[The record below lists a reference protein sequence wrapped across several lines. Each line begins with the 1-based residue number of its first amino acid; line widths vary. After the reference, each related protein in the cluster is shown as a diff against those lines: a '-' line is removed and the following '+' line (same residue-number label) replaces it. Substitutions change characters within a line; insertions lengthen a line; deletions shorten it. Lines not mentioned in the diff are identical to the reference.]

1 MLEARGVA
9 LSRGGRT
16 LVHDASFLIGRGEK
30 VGLVGVNGAGKTT
43 LLHALRGALDPDSGV
58 IIRPRRIG
66 YLGQERLAD
75 DLLAGANDDGEPV
88 TVRDVMLA
96 GRDLA
101 RLSAQLRAIE
111 AQMALTSAPEPAEVT
126 VGASSQ
132 NGHRGGKRGGASPDE
147 DALERLLW
155 RYGELEERFQQAG
168 GYAAEHQMSEL
179 LQGLGLGDVE
189 LDRPVT
195 ALSGGQKTRLALART
210 LFATHD
216 LLLLDEPTNHLDGPA
231 TLWLM
236 EYLGRYEGTVLLIS
250 HDLEL
255 LDQAITRV
263 LHLDA
268 MGRSVTMYTGN
279 YSSYQRQREESEER
293 AVAEMERKQEKITQL
308 QTQADWARGKT
319 AKLARKAK
327 VLDHRIERLRDDL
340 PDASALPRRQRLMK
354 LNLPLARQSGRIVF
368 RVERLAKSYGGP
380 PVFQNLSFELERGK
394 RLVVIGR
401 NGAGKTTLLKT
412 LAGMIPPTHGRVEL
426 GQMVDIGYYAQEHES
441 LHMHLSLLEE
451 MRIAVADAPVKRSN
465 PPSDT
470 QLRSILGRFLFSGEQ
485 AFQKVGSLS
494 GGEKTRLALARL
506 MVGGYNTLLLDEPT
520 NNLDPASRDQVCE
533 ALTSYQGTL
542 IIVSHDTEFVEALE
556 PDLALPLAQGH
567 VRYFEASHLA
577 QVSKT

>member
-1 MLEARGVA
+1 MLEARGVS

-16 LVHDASFLIGRGEK
+16 LVQDASFLIGRGEK
-30 VGLVGVNGAGKTT
+30 VGLVGVNGAGKST
-43 LLHALRGALDPDSGV
+43 LLHALRGALDPDAGV
-58 IIRPRRIG
+58 ILRPKRLG

-75 DLLAGANDDGEPV
+75 DLLAGSNSDGEPV
-88 TVRDVMLA
+88 TVRDIMLA

-101 RLSAQLRAIE
+101 RLSADLRAIE
-111 AQMALTSAPEPAEVT
+111 AQMATISEPEPAEV
-126 VGASSQ
+126 GAGRDKR
-132 NGHRGGKRGGASPDE
+132 NGHRRSE
-147 DALERLLW
+147 ENSLERLLW

-168 GYAAEHQMSEL
+168 GYAAEHEMSEL
-179 LQGLGLGDVE
+179 LQGLALGDVE
-189 LDRPVT
+189 LERPVT

-236 EYLGRYEGTVLLIS
+236 EYLGRYAGTVLVIS

-255 LDQAITRV
+255 LDQSITRV

-268 MGRSVTMYTGN
+268 VGRSVTMYTGN
-279 YSSYQRQREESEER
+279 YSSYLRQREESEER
-293 AVAEMERKQEKITQL
+293 AVAEMERKQDKIAQL
-308 QTQADWARGKT
+308 QSQADWARGKT
-319 AKLARKAK
+319 AKMARKAK
-327 VLDHRIERLRDDL
+327 VLDHRIERIKEDL
-340 PDASALPRRQRLMK
+340 PDASMLPKRQRIMK
-354 LNLPLARQSGRIVF
+354 LNLPVARQSGRTVL
-368 RVERLAKSYGGP
+368 RVERLSKAYSGP
-380 PVFQNLSFELERGK
+380 PVFKDLSFELERGK

-401 NGAGKTTLLKT
+401 NGAGKTTLLKV
-412 LAGMIPPTHGRVEL
+412 LSGMIPATHGHIEM

-441 LHMHLSLLEE
+441 LHMQQTLLEE
-451 MRIAVADAPVKRSN
+451 MRLAVADAPVKRAN
-465 PPSDT
+465 PLSDT

-485 AFQKVGSLS
+485 AFQKVSSLS

-567 VRYFEASHLA
+567 IRYFDKSHLA
-577 QVSKT
+577 MVSKT

>member
-1 MLEARGVA
+1 MLEARGVS

-16 LVHDASFLIGRGEK
+16 LIQEASFLIGRGEK

-58 IIRPRRIG
+58 ILRPKRIG

-75 DLLAGANDDGEPV
+75 DLMAGANADGEPV
-88 TVRDVMLA
+88 SVRDVMLA

-101 RLSAQLRAIE
+101 RLSAELRAIE
-111 AQMALTSAPEPAEVT
+111 AQMAQTTPSPQPVEV
-126 VGASSQ
+126 SS
-132 NGHRGGKRGGASPDE
+132 NGRSGKRDKRGAAEPDP
-147 DALERLLW
+147 LERLLW

-168 GYAAEHQMSEL
+168 GYAAEHEMAEL
-179 LQGLGLGDVE
+179 LQGLALEDVE

-236 EYLGRYEGTVLLIS
+236 DYLGRYEGTVLLIS

-268 MGRSVTMYTGN
+268 TGRSVTMYTGN
-279 YSSYQRQREESEER
+279 YSSYLRQREESEER
-293 AVAEMERKQEKITQL
+293 AVAEMERKQDKITQL

-327 VLDHRIERLRDDL
+327 VLDHRIERLQTEL
-340 PDASALPRRQRLMK
+340 PDASMLPRRQRIMK
-354 LNLPLARQSGRIVF
+354 LNLPLARQSGRIVY

-380 PVFQNLSFELERGK
+380 PVFHDLSFELERGK

-401 NGAGKTTLLKT
+401 NGAGKTTLLKV
-412 LAGMIPPTHGRVEL
+412 LAGMLPPTHGHIETGL
-426 GQMVDIGYYAQEHES
+426 MVDVGYYAQEHES
-441 LHMHLSLLEE
+441 LHMRLSLLEE
-451 MRIAVADAPVKRSN
+451 MRLAVADAPVKRSN

-485 AFQKVGSLS
+485 AFQKVASLS

-542 IIVSHDTEFVEALE
+542 IIVSHDTEFVEKLE

-567 VRYFEASHLA
+567 VRYFDPSHLA
-577 QVSKT
+577 MVSKT